1 MTIGQI
7 YKKYHIMPNL
17 QTHMYRVSVVARV
30 LCTHFENECDAE
42 SVISATLLHDMGNIL
57 KFDLTGQEKWLHL
70 QREFKEKYGTDEYV
84 ATVAIS
90 HEVGVTQRVVELIY
104 SLSFSHSSENVTTS
118 DYEKKLCAY
127 ADMRVAPWGVVSLD
141 ERLLDLEKRYAARY
155 PSPEDQQRRE
165 HFRRDAYALESQIFA
180 HCDISP
186 SDITDETIKS
196 FFTILSAGDKII

>member
-1 MTIGQI
+1 M
-7 YKKYHIMPNL
+7 
-17 QTHMYRVSVVARV
+17 A
-30 LCTHFENECDAE
+30 
-42 SVISATLLHDMGNIL
+42 
-57 KFDLTGQEKWLHL
+57 
-70 QREFKEKYGTDEYV
+70 
-84 ATVAIS
+84 
-90 HEVGVTQRVVELIY
+90 
-104 SLSFSHSSENVTTS
+104 TS